1 MLVRTWW
8 YGGIEMSKKIIG
20 WTLQVEWDNG
30 KTENITDLE
39 SFISSSLLQDIDDAL
54 TELEESK

>member
-1 MLVRTWW
+1 
-8 YGGIEMSKKIIG
+8 MSKKIIG